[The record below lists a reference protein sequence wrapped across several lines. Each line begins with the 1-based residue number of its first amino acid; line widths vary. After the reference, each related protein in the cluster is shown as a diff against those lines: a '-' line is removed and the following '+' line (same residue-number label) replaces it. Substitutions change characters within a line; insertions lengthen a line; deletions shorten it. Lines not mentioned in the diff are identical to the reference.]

1 MSIMKLITMISAD
14 VIVKGIMNKNAVFT
28 GIIWKRVFEYLI
40 SVGLSYHLVEIPLNN
55 MEEVF

>member
-1 MSIMKLITMISAD
+1 MITMISAD

-55 MEEVF
+55 MEEAF